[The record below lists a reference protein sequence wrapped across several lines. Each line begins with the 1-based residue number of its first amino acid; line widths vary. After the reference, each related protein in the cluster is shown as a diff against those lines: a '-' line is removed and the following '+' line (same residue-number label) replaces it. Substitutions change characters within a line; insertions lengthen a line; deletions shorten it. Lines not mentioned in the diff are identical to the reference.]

1 MINFEELAHEDEIVG
16 DDDDYFEFLLDKT
29 KKHKKT
35 MVYYDKQAMLLQQEK
50 YIQEV
55 WVILNDRFDNSND
68 PVDNRLEAERI
79 IKWVFE
85 NK

>member
-1 MINFEELAHEDEIVG
+1 LINFEELAHEDEIVG